1 MFQKQLR
8 HMCAAGSPVI
18 ILGLLPDQISQII
31 RDRMRRFALTVSM
44 DQRRDA
50 FCLHLSFQ
58 AEDLALAQV
67 QGNGGTGSGHNTLE
81 NLLHDIYL
89 PRFAAVQENVSSSLH
104 GDDIITVPLR
114 GDIIIVP
121 RQYLGNHSF
130 VKYTFFD
137 ILLWSVVHLEM
148 EQRKEVAA

>member
-1 MFQKQLR
+1 
-8 HMCAAGSPVI
+8 MCAAGSPVI

-50 FCLHLSFQ
+50 LCLHLSFQ

-67 QGNGGTGSGHNTLE
+67 QGNGGTGSGHKTLE

-104 GDDIITVPLR
+104 GDDIITVPLW

-121 RQYLGNHSF
+121 RHAAAG
-130 VKYTFFD
+130 
-137 ILLWSVVHLEM
+137 LLSTDSENVTPKV
-148 EQRKEVAA
+148 RKRDSENVTPLNGIFG